1 MYDNSKS
8 WNASFS
14 HLDVIYQLEQT
25 SVIKQGNRLNYKC
38 LHPHSIE
45 RQNMKL
51 ALRVFCDTT
60 VASLRTFGPSQEQLP
75 NGEGTQVFIEIIL
88 KFWNIVNVKTPFKGK
103 HKKLDDANPISD
115 LNDNRIT
122 WMTEFVTWLYKWRQ
136 YSEANNTTFITT
148 ETFKSLSH
156 TINAMEYTQYDS

>member
-1 MYDNSKS
+1 MILKNIFFLPDMYDNSKS

-38 LHPHSIE
+38 LHPHSME
-45 RQNMKL
+45 RHNVKL

-75 NGEGTQVFIEIIL
+75 NWEGTQVFIEIIV
-88 KFWNIVNVKTPFKGK
+88 KFWDIVNVKTPFKGK
-103 HKKLDDANPISD
+103 RKRLDDAHPISG

-122 WMTEFVTWLYKWRQ
+122 
-136 YSEANNTTFITT
+136 
-148 ETFKSLSH
+148 
-156 TINAMEYTQYDS
+156 